1 VTVDHVALWVREL
14 DAMADF
20 YASWFGGS
28 AGPEYRNAAKGFAS
42 RFVDFGSGAR
52 LELMRRA
59 DRLGP
64 DPDGR
69 AGWAHLCFS
78 AGGRDRVDA
87 LAAAFRAAG
96 VTVADGPRLTG
107 DGYYELV
114 VLDPE
119 GNRVELTA

>member
-1 VTVDHVALWVREL
+1 MNVEHVALWVRDL
-14 DAMADF
+14 DAMAEF

-28 AGPEYRNAAKGFAS
+28 AGPEYRNAASGFSS
-42 RFVDFGSGAR
+42 RFVSFASGSR

-59 DRLGP
+59 DRLAP
-64 DPDGR
+64 DPEGR

-78 AGGRDRVDA
+78 AGGRGRVDE
-87 LAAAFRAAG
+87 LAADFRSAG